1 MESRKHDGHGHER
14 KQPSRL
20 KLNSAA
26 KTEWIKIWEPNHE
39 KDISYAIAALLLGA
53 ALAAP
58 LQAAELVTVDNFARA
73 ETDRTMK
80 DYVDLGGFGKF
91 YHTRV
96 PSPLDKQSVVRLNLD
111 TLYSFGVFDL
121 TTPVTI
127 TLPDSGDRFMSALI
141 ISEDHSMLP
150 VVYAPTEFTVT
161 QEQMGTRYVIIAL
174 RTFMAATDK
183 DDIAKANALQDK
195 VTVSQ
200 AEVGSFDVPEW
211 DQDSL
216 LKVRGALA
224 VLASS
229 VSDTRGF
236 FGDKSKLDRLDFL
249 MGTAAG
255 WGGNPKEAAI
265 YFTHSPEKNDGKIP
279 YSVTVKDVPLEGNG
293 FWSITVYN
301 EANYLEPNDLGVNA
315 LNNVTAKKNADGSI
329 TINAG
334 GCDDGRINCIPIT
347 KGWNYVART
356 YRPRPEIVSGDWVFP
371 EMQPAK

>member
-1 MESRKHDGHGHER
+1 MYK
-14 KQPSRL
+14 
-20 KLNSAA
+20 
-26 KTEWIKIWEPNHE
+26 KTTYW
-39 KDISYAIAALLLGA
+39 IAALFLCAVILSA
-53 ALAAP
+53 
-58 LQAAELVTVDNFARA
+58 QAQADQRVSVDNFARA
-73 ETDRTMK
+73 ETDRTMQ

-121 TTPVTI
+121 NTPATI
-127 TLPDSGDRFMSALI
+127 SLPDSGDRFMSALI

-150 VVYAPTEFTVT
+150 VVYAPTKFTVT
-161 QEQMGTRYVIIAL
+161 KEQMGTRYVIIAL
-174 RTFMAATDK
+174 RTFMDSTDPA
-183 DDIAKANALQDK
+183 DIAKANKLQDQ
-195 VTVSQ
+195 VTVRQ
-200 AEVGSFDVPEW
+200 AETGSFNVPKW
-211 DQDSL
+211 DKTSL

-224 VLASS
+224 ALAST
-229 VSDTRGF
+229 VSDTKGF

-255 WGGNPKEAAI
+255 WGGNPKEGAV
-265 YFTHSPEKNDGKIP
+265 YFSHSPEKNDGKTP
-279 YSVTVKDVPLEGNG
+279 YTVTVKDVPMDG

-301 EANYLEPNDLGVNA
+301 EANYLEPNDLGRNA
-315 LNNVTAKKNADGSI
+315 FSNVTAKKNADGSI

-356 YRPRPEIVSGDWVFP
+356 YRPQPEIVSGEWIFP
-371 EMQPAK
+371 EMQPSK

>member
-1 MESRKHDGHGHER
+1 MYKKTTYWIVALFIGAVLLSSQVQADER
-14 KQPSRL
+14 
-20 KLNSAA
+20 
-26 KTEWIKIWEPNHE
+26 
-39 KDISYAIAALLLGA
+39 
-53 ALAAP
+53 
-58 LQAAELVTVDNFARA
+58 VTVDNFARA
-73 ETDRTMK
+73 ETDRTMQ

-96 PSPLDKQSVVRLNLD
+96 PSPLDAQSVVRLNLD

-127 TLPDSGDRFMSALI
+127 SLPDSGDRFMSALI

-150 VVYAPTEFTVT
+150 VVYAPTTFTVT
-161 QEQMGTRYVIIAL
+161 QKQMGTRYVIIAL
-174 RTFMAATDK
+174 RTFMDSTDPS
-183 DDIAKANALQDK
+183 DIKKANKLQDQ

-200 AEVGSFDVPEW
+200 AETGSFNVPKW
-211 DQDSL
+211 DKTSL

-224 VLASS
+224 ALAST
-229 VSDTRGF
+229 VSDTKGF

-255 WGGNPKEAAI
+255 WGGNPKEGAI
-265 YFTHSPEKNDGKIP
+265 YFSHSPAQNDGTTP
-279 YSVTVKDVPLEGNG
+279 YTVTVKDVPLEDKG

-301 EANYLEPNDLGVNA
+301 EANYLEPNDLGRNA
-315 LNNVTAKKNADGSI
+315 LNNVNAKKNEDDSI

-334 GCDDGRINCIPIT
+334 GCEDGRINCIPIT

-356 YRPRPEIVSGDWVFP
+356 YRPRPEIVSGEWVFP
-371 EMQPAK
+371 EMQPSK